1 MFWARIG
8 GLVVCLQAVLG
19 VLVILHQKPKTL
31 ATFHV
36 VLGAALLS
44 ALTAVLVHVS
54 RAGAP
59 LQGEGRP

>member
-1 MFWARIG
+1 M
-8 GLVVCLQAVLG
+8 QAVLG